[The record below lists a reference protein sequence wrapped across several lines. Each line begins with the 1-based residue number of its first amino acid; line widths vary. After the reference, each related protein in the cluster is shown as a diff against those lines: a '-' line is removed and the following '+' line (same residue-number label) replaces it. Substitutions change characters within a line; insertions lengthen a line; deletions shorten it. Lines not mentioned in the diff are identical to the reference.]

1 MGIELYWD
9 NDEQTILL
17 AEFDNQWTWDEL
29 HAVLRTVKK
38 ITAER
43 SYEIGAIVDLTRGL
57 RLPGGALL
65 SKETFDNFKKILKMG
80 DEGKG
85 PVVVVGLSAM
95 IKAVYDTVA
104 KLDPKATEDVAF
116 AKTQD
121 EARAILHQR
130 LARPMTA

>member
-17 AEFDNQWTWDEL
+17 AEFDNHWTWDEL
-29 HAVLRTVKK
+29 HAILRTVKK

-43 SYEIGAIVDLTRGL
+43 TEKIGAIVDLSNGL

-85 PVVVVGLSAM
+85 PVVVVGLNAM
-95 IKAVYDTVA
+95 VKAVYDAVA
-104 KLDPKATEDVAF
+104 KLDPKATDDVSF

-121 EARAILHQR
+121 EARRILRQR
-130 LARPMTA
+130 LTQAITA